1 MGKFYC
7 SECNESFVADLDPDD
22 TPQCPHCGST
32 SSYDIEPLDDS
43 FELED

>member
-22 TPQCPHCGST
+22 TPQCPHCGSFDT
-32 SSYDIEPLDDS
+32 EPLDDS
-43 FELED
+43 FELEED